1 MKQIPP
7 IPLKDK
13 YWIEIQKEIE
23 RIFNEVLFIPLYKA
37 VGIPVSGTLKGIKNN
52 SLGDKTSLY
61 PAGVSLKNSP
71 TTPLEKAIAE
81 GKVWYADGKFHAN
94 QWNAALS
101 RELREMGAKFNKL
114 SKTWTY
120 AGALP
125 AGVSFAIAAAA
136 ARYDAIKKAV
146 LWTLDNANI
155 QSIDNLRNL
164 PDRFTRT
171 IEWLEGDFNKAL
183 KGITI
188 PPQLTEGEK
197 NGIAVDYSHNM
208 GLYIKNWTEETILEL
223 RQDVERMV
231 YAGQRP
237 DAIARLIE
245 TKYSQGKR
253 KAAFLASQEVRLLKG
268 TFDRERAKSVG
279 SKKYVW
285 RGRMDAKERD
295 SHVELE
301 GEVIFIDSPPV
312 VDHKTGRRAHAGEDY
327 NCRCVPIY
335 IIE

>member
-13 YWIEIQKEIE
+13 YWLDIQKEIE

-37 VGIPVSGTLKGIKNN
+37 VGIPVKE
-52 SLGDKTSLY
+52 
-61 PAGVSLKNSP
+61 ARNSP
-71 TTPLEKAIAE
+71 STPLEKAIAE

-125 AGVSFAIAAAA
+125 AGVSFAVAAAA

-146 LWTLDNANI
+146 LYTLDSANI
-155 QSIDNLRNL
+155 QSIDNLGNL
-164 PDRFTRT
+164 PDRFEKT
-171 IEWLEGDFNKAL
+171 IKWLDGDFNKAL
-183 KGITI
+183 KAITI
-188 PPQLTEGEK
+188 PPQLTQEEI
-197 NGIAVDYSHNM
+197 NGIAVDYAHSVS
-208 GLYIKNWTEETILEL
+208 LPIKDWAHETVLEL
-223 RQDVERMV
+223 RQEVQNMV

-237 DAIARLIE
+237 DAIARLIQ
-245 TKYSQGKR
+245 TKYGQSKR
-253 KAAFLASQEVRLLKG
+253 KAKFLSSQETRLMKG

-279 SKKYVW
+279 SQKYVW

>member
-13 YWIEIQKEIE
+13 YWLDIQKEIE
-23 RIFNEVLFIPLYKA
+23 RIFNEVLFIPLYRA
-37 VGIPVSGTLKGIKNN
+37 VGIPVKEVRNAPS
-52 SLGDKTSLY
+52 
-61 PAGVSLKNSP
+61 
-71 TTPLEKAIAE
+71 TPLEKAIAE
-81 GKVWYADGKFHAN
+81 GKVWYDGEHFKGE
-94 QWNAALS
+94 WNARIS
-101 RELREMGAKFNKL
+101 KELREMGAEFLPK
-114 SKTWTY
+114 SKWWRYTET
-120 AGALP
+120 LP
-125 AGVSFAIAAAA
+125 AGISFAIAAATI
-136 ARYDAIKKAV
+136 RYDAIKKAV
-146 LWTLDNANI
+146 IWTLDNADI
-155 QSIDNLRNL
+155 KSIDNLGNL

-171 IEWLEGDFNKAL
+171 IEWLDGDFNKAL

-197 NGIAVDYSHNM
+197 NGIAVDYSSNM
-208 GLYIKNWTEETILEL
+208 GLYIKKWTEESILEL

-237 DAIARLIE
+237 DAIARLIQ
-245 TKYSQGKR
+245 TKYGQSKR
-253 KAAFLASQEVRLLKG
+253 KAKFLASQETRLMKS

-279 SKKYVW
+279 SQKYVW

-301 GEVIFIDSPPV
+301 GDIIFIDSPPV

>member
-13 YWIEIQKEIE
+13 YWLDIQKEIE

-37 VGIPVSGTLKGIKNN
+37 VGIPVKE
-52 SLGDKTSLY
+52 
-61 PAGVSLKNSP
+61 VRNSP
-71 TTPLEKAIAE
+71 STPLEKAIAE

-94 QWNAALS
+94 KWNAALS
-101 RELREMGAKFNKL
+101 RELKEMGATFNAA

-125 AGVSFAIAAAA
+125 AGVSFAVAAAA

-146 LWTLDNANI
+146 IWTLDNADI
-155 QSIDNLRNL
+155 KSIDNLGNL
-164 PDRFTRT
+164 PDRFSRT
-171 IEWLEGDFNKAL
+171 IEWLDGDFNKAL

-208 GLYIKNWTEETILEL
+208 GLYIKKWTEETILEL

-237 DAIARLIE
+237 DAISRLIQ
-245 TKYSQGKR
+245 TKYGQSKR
-253 KAAFLASQEVRLLKG
+253 KAAFLASQETRLLKSA
-268 TFDRERAKSVG
+268 FDRERAKSVG
-279 SKKYVW
+279 CKAYIW
-285 RGRMDAKERD
+285 RGRLDAKERPD
-295 SHVELE
+295 HRALE
-301 GEVIFIDSPPV
+301 GQKIFIDSPPV
-312 VDHKTGRRAHAGEDY
+312 VDLKTGRRAHASEDFG
-327 NCRCVPIY
+327 CRCVPIY

>member
-13 YWIEIQKEIE
+13 YWREIQREIE

-37 VGIPVSGTLKGIKNN
+37 VGIPVKEVRNAPS
-52 SLGDKTSLY
+52 
-61 PAGVSLKNSP
+61 
-71 TTPLEKAIAE
+71 TPLEKAIAE

-101 RELREMGAKFNKL
+101 RELRELGATFNKA

-120 AGALP
+120 TAALP
-125 AGVSFAIAAAA
+125 AGVSFAVAAAA

-146 LWTLDNANI
+146 LYTLDSANI
-155 QSIDNLRNL
+155 QSIDNLGNL
-164 PDRFTRT
+164 PDRFEKT
-171 IEWLEGDFNKAL
+171 IKWLDGDFNKAL
-183 KGITI
+183 KTITI
-188 PPQLTEGEK
+188 PPQLTQEEI

-208 GLYIKNWTEETILEL
+208 GLYIKKWTEDSILEL
-223 RQDVERMV
+223 RQDVQDMV

-237 DAIARLIE
+237 DAISRLIQ
-245 TKYSQGKR
+245 TKYGQSKR
-253 KAAFLASQEVRLLKG
+253 KAKFLASQETRLMKS

-279 SKKYVW
+279 SQKYVW

-301 GEVIFIDSPPV
+301 GDIIFIDSPPV